1 MQYPKLSGY
10 YIHNESGTGRISVFG
25 EMSSA
30 VALTQKKEALMD
42 IGKSIFGDYAKIT
55 PAGYLPMYSEI
66 VNYAAQ
72 SQINRLV
79 LAFALVFLLVWLFIG
94 SFKMAFLAI
103 IPNLFPVLLILGV
116 MGWFN
121 IDLDIATASISAIAL
136 SFCID
141 DTLHFMYH
149 YKRHR
154 DSGKSPEESRIL
166 SLNRVGKAIVLTS
179 FILLAGFSLMLFASL
194 KTVFLFGLLTSI
206 AIVGALFSHLV
217 LLPLLLERYDQP
229 EKVHG

>member
-1 MQYPKLSGY
+1 
-10 YIHNESGTGRISVFG
+10 
-25 EMSSA
+25 MSSA
-30 VALTQKKEALMD
+30 VALTQKKEALLEM
-42 IGKSIFGDYAKIT
+42 GNSIFGDYAKIT

-72 SQINRLV
+72 SQINSLV

-94 SFKMAFLAI
+94 SFKMAGLAI
-103 IPNLFPVLLILGV
+103 VPNLFPVLLILGV

-149 YKRHR
+149 YK
-154 DSGKSPEESRIL
+154 
-166 SLNRVGKAIVLTS
+166 
-179 FILLAGFSLMLFASL
+179 
-194 KTVFLFGLLTSI
+194 
-206 AIVGALFSHLV
+206 
-217 LLPLLLERYDQP
+217 
-229 EKVHG
+229 